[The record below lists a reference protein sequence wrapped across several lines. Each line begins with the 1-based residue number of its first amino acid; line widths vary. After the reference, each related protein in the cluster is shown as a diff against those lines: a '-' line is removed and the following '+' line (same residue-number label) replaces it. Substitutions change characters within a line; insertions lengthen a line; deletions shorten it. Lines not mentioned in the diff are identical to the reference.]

1 MEVYGKSIKYT
12 FKAFGTICVTSFITT
27 LVVFIRFVF
36 EYVLKRL
43 QQSSKVTNS
52 KALKIGTC
60 VIRCLLRML

>member
-43 QQSSKVTNS
+43 Q
-52 KALKIGTC
+52 
-60 VIRCLLRML
+60 